1 MLSADIV
8 LYCIVFVFF
17 CLVCFS
23 RTHVDY
29 LSNEALS
36 HIIIVYCIISKPFLL
51 LGMGDGARRRLQL
64 FANGFESKMNNMNN
78 PNNVVGSAGGGGTGL
93 QEASGAA
100 AERRGLLDDDDYGN
114 EDMIEF
120 ETRKKSD

>member
-1 MLSADIV
+1 M
-8 LYCIVFVFF
+8 
-17 CLVCFS
+17 
-23 RTHVDY
+23 DY

-36 HIIIVYCIISKPFLL
+36 HIIIMYCIISKPFLL

-78 PNNVVGSAGGGGTGL
+78 PNNVVGSAGGGGGTGL